1 MTGPLYQILHF
12 REGMLLFYALVIGF
26 FFGYVLYRSG
36 FYNAKKLAGVFYLYD
51 FSVYKVIFTAIVT
64 AGILL
69 FVSSK
74 VGLIDFSLLKFH
86 KSYLISSAIGGFI
99 FGIGFIFGGFCPGT
113 SIVGAIKGNM
123 DAVAFIAGLFGGI
136 FVWDILY
143 PYAFK
148 GLNHLG
154 AIEEKTLMELWGIP
168 YFVLIVIAFIVV
180 ILTFPLVSRIEKKF
194 SNK

>member
-69 FVSSK
+69 FVGSK

-113 SIVGAIKGNM
+113 SIIGAVKGNM

-154 AIEEKTLMELWGIP
+154 AIEEKTLMELWGAP
-168 YFVLIVIAFIVV
+168 YLVLIVISLIIIV
-180 ILTFPLVSRIEKKF
+180 LTFPLASRIEKKF